1 MPDGAAS
8 RSEKGVPV
16 RLDQV
21 SFSYGDAPLVFD
33 VDFAASK
40 ITAIMGPS
48 GSGKSTL
55 LNLVAGFETPQS
67 GRVLIG
73 GADVSAEPPA
83 ARAVSMVFQENNLFA
98 HLSVEQNVGLG
109 RSPSLRLTEADR
121 AAIAEALERTGLGGK
136 EKRLPRELSGGERQ
150 RVALARVLVRNRPVL
165 LLDEPCASLG
175 PALRDDMLDLVA
187 AVHAERGM
195 TVLFVTHQPGDARR
209 IGEHVVF
216 LDNGVV
222 AATGKADDFFTG
234 AGPEAFR
241 RYVGA
246 SAGNAVSRDVAR
258 KRT

>member
-1 MPDGAAS
+1 MPEGVAS
-8 RSEKGVPV
+8 RLGKGAPV
-16 RLDQV
+16 RLDKV
-21 SFSYGDAPLVFD
+21 SFSYGEAPLVFD
-33 VDFAASK
+33 VEFATAK

-55 LNLVAGFETPQS
+55 LNLVAGFETPRS

-73 GADVSAEPPA
+73 GADVSAEPPS
-83 ARAVSMVFQENNLFA
+83 ARPVSMVFQENNLFA

-121 AAIAEALERTGLGGK
+121 AAIAEALARTGLAGK
-136 EKRLPRELSGGERQ
+136 ERRLPRELSGGERQ

-165 LLDEPCASLG
+165 LLDEPFASLG

-195 TVLFVTHQPGDARR
+195 TVLLVTHQPEDARR
-209 IGEHVVF
+209 IGEHIVF
-216 LDNGVV
+216 LDNGLV
-222 AATGKADDFFTG
+222 AATGSADDFFTG

-241 RYVGA
+241 RYIGA
-246 SAGNAVSRDVAR
+246 GAGDAASRDVAR

>member
-1 MPDGAAS
+1 MPDGVAS
-8 RSEKGVPV
+8 RTEKGAPV

-21 SFSYGDAPLVFD
+21 SFSYGEAPLVFD
-33 VDFAASK
+33 VDFAAAK

-55 LNLVAGFETPQS
+55 LNVVAGFETPQS

-73 GADVSAEPPA
+73 GVDVSAEPPS
-83 ARAVSMVFQENNLFA
+83 ARPVSMVFQENNLFA

-109 RSPSLRLTEADR
+109 RSPSLLLTEADR
-121 AAIAEALERTGLGGK
+121 AAIAEALERTGLAAK

-150 RVALARVLVRNRPVL
+150 RVALARVLVRDRPVL
-165 LLDEPCASLG
+165 LLDEPFASLG

-195 TVLFVTHQPGDARR
+195 TVLFVTHQPEDARR

-222 AATGKADDFFTG
+222 AATGKADEFFTG
-234 AGPEAFR
+234 AGPEVFR
-241 RYVGA
+241 RYIGTGA
-246 SAGNAVSRDVAR
+246 GDAVSRDVAR